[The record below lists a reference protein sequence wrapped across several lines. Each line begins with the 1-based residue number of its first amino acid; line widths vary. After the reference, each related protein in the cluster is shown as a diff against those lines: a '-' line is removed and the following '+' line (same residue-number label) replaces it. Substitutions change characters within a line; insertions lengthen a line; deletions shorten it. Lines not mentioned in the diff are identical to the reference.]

1 MIVRLSLRQT
11 KLFGKLSTL
20 NNNVFF
26 FLRVC
31 VDCSSVKCYVCVC
44 VMEEPAFL
52 LASFLSCFYLF
63 FIIFDS
69 SGRDGL
75 HHGGRSRRI
84 GVRRDVFGRI
94 STRRGGW
101 AGRLRSSCCCR
112 RFVEIVI
119 ERISSGCWTASLLFR
134 IVLLCV
140 QAPPECWR
148 ASPTQSTLQRQQ
160 QSPSQTFD
168 VDRRIRPS
176 IGTDHG

>member
-1 MIVRLSLRQT
+1 M
-11 KLFGKLSTL
+11 
-20 NNNVFF
+20 
-26 FLRVC
+26 
-31 VDCSSVKCYVCVC
+31 CVC

-52 LASFLSCFYLF
+52 LAFSFLF
-63 FIIFDS
+63 FIFDS

-84 GVRRDVFGRI
+84 GVRCDVFGRI

-101 AGRLRSSCCCR
+101 AGRLRSGCCCCCCCR
-112 RFVEIVI
+112 HFVEIVI
-119 ERISSGCWTASLLFR
+119 EGISSGWTASLLFR

-140 QAPPECWR
+140 QASPECWR
-148 ASPTQSTLQRQQ
+148 ASPTQSTLQQQQ
-160 QSPSQTFD
+160 QSAPSKTFD